1 MNLDKNIKTQ
11 HRLRWSLKSDVNG
24 LFVVLGVLLA
34 MLLLL
39 GPSEAEFQ
47 SRDLQMNDI
56 VVVEDLQ

>member
-1 MNLDKNIKTQ
+1 MNLNNNIKTQ

-34 MLLLL
+34 MMLLP

-56 VVVEDLQ
+56 VVVEDLK